1 MDAAIELGRL
11 LIERGWTI
19 GCAES
24 CTGGLLTS
32 RLTDVAGSSD
42 YVKGGVISYA
52 TAVKLDLLKVKPST
66 VEQFTV
72 VSERVALEM
81 ADGVRRL
88 LGTDVGLST
97 TGYAGPSGD
106 EVGLVCVGFS
116 TEDRRV
122 AQRFRFNGSRI
133 EIKSSTANAALEFAI
148 DLLKQNS

>member
-1 MDAAIELGRL
+1 MDASIELGRL

-81 ADGVRRL
+81 ADG
-88 LGTDVGLST
+88 GLST

-106 EVGLVCVGFS
+106 EIGLVCVGFS

-133 EIKSSTANAALEFAI
+133 EIKSSAANAALEFAI
-148 DLLKQNS
+148 DLLKQNP